1 MGHLSKTIN
10 CNNTKTRSPKTPL
23 EPEKEKEKTRMN
35 KCRPA
40 AVTAVKICIR
50 LNVN

>member
-1 MGHLSKTIN
+1 MGHLSKTIKF
-10 CNNTKTRSPKTPL
+10 NNTKTNSPNKPL
-23 EPEKEKEKTRMN
+23 EPEREKKKRMN
-35 KCRPA
+35 ECLAA